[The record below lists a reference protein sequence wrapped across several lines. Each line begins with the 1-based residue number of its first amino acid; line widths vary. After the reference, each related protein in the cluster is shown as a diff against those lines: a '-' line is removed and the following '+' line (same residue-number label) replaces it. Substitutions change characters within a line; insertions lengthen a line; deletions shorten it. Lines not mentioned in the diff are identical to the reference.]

1 MHTTRGC
8 IGSPPRAPREDL
20 RAEKAPACRLGK
32 LDGSLRK
39 SVGPSTPHP
48 RHSPALRW
56 AVATRR
62 SSVALGVMSLVAQP
76 VHRDFG
82 EQGIALVPE
91 KSSLGPPRLIQHFLD
106 FSGRKCHQCGGRVLS
121 WGCICYSFCWGTL
134 FSDITTFCPL
144 PKDPLSGHW
153 APLTAL
159 HRTSALSH
167 VPRNSPPHAP
177 TL

>member
-1 MHTTRGC
+1 M
-8 IGSPPRAPREDL
+8 
-20 RAEKAPACRLGK
+20 
-32 LDGSLRK
+32 
-39 SVGPSTPHP
+39 
-48 RHSPALRW
+48 
-56 AVATRR
+56 
-62 SSVALGVMSLVAQP
+62 ALGVTSLVAQP

-91 KSSLGPPRLIQHFLD
+91 KSSLGPPRLIQHFPD
-106 FSGRKCHQCGGRVLS
+106 FSGRKCHQRGGRVLS

-134 FSDITTFCPL
+134 SSDITTFGPL
-144 PKDPLSGHW
+144 PKNPLSGHW
-153 APLTAL
+153 APRTAL